1 MRPYQDI
8 IIIQRRNRKTHL
20 HSRKNKTEEGK
31 GNDRPC
37 NLALIK
43 HDREVLLVEIPSNGV
58 SQEEAWRK
66 VINCIVIRTSQPA
79 VMIPWAHTVFKES
92 PDIHQAFF

>member
-8 IIIQRRNRKTHL
+8 IIIQRRNRKIHL
-20 HSRKNKTEEGK
+20 HSRKNKIEEGK
-31 GNDRPC
+31 GNDEPC

-43 HDREVLLVEIPSNGV
+43 HDREALLVEILGNGV

-66 VINCIVIRTSQPA
+66 AINCIDTRTSQLA
-79 VMIPWAHTVFKES
+79 VMIPWAHAVFKES

>member
-31 GNDRPC
+31 GNDGPC

-43 HDREVLLVEIPSNGV
+43 HDREVLLVEIPNNEL

-66 VINCIVIRTSQPA
+66 AINCIDTWTSQLA
-79 VMIPWAHTVFKES
+79 VMIPWTHAVFKES
-92 PDIHQAFF
+92 PNIHQAFF